1 MSPIFSR
8 ELRWLFRVA
17 KPYLGLQIGSVF
29 CITTGSLLYLLD
41 PLVMKWLL
49 DHVLPQ
55 RNVRG
60 LVVALLLIFACYAGR
75 ILLTTLGGLLTLK
88 ASQRMVLDLRR
99 RLLSHLNKL
108 SPDYHERQSVGARFY
123 LFKEPM
129 EEIGQ
134 MGVDLLP
141 SVLRTI
147 VLTLS
152 VLTTMVVL
160 NARLTVVLIP
170 LIPIFLFVK
179 QAYRTRI
186 HQSADDFQQQQRSVS
201 SFLQEHLNAI
211 TQLQLLSAERRQERL
226 GFRQFA
232 RVVRAQCTLWR
243 TAAQFSLASNAVTIL
258 GTVIVLGM
266 GGKEYFDGRLTLG
279 GLVAFYTYLTRLLEP
294 LSGAVDLYSRLQRV
308 GASIRRVMEALDLR
322 PSVTEHPRA
331 VVLRRDT
338 YGEIELVNVC
348 FNYAG
353 GRGVL
358 RDVSLLIKPASRVA
372 IVGANGSGKSTTGK
386 LLARLYD
393 PQSGVV
399 RIDGL
404 NIREIRLK
412 SLRQFV
418 CYLPQHAVLFDTD
431 LQGNL
436 RLGNPGATEADL
448 SWAIE
453 LADLRQVVS
462 RLPGGLHC
470 DLGPSGNQLSG
481 GERQRVAIAR
491 AVLQKPRVLILD
503 EATSFLEGRAQS
515 VILSRLRTSLPST
528 TLVIISHHFSALNW
542 TDEVIVLS
550 GGTVIERGS
559 HEHLSTREGLYA
571 QLFRRFEKS
580 NHTPV
585 AGSSE

>member
-1 MSPIFSR
+1 
-8 ELRWLFRVA
+8 V
-17 KPYLGLQIGSVF
+17 
-29 CITTGSLLYLLD
+29 
-41 PLVMKWLL
+41 
-49 DHVLPQ
+49 
-55 RNVRG
+55 
-60 LVVALLLIFACYAGR
+60 CYAGR
-75 ILLTTLGGLLTLK
+75 SLLTTLGGLFTIQASLK
-88 ASQRMVLDLRR
+88 MVLDLRR
-99 RLLSHLNKL
+99 RLLSHLDKL
-108 SPDYHERQSVGARFY
+108 SPDYHERQSVGGRFY

-152 VLTTMVVL
+152 VLTAMVVL
-160 NARLTVVLIP
+160 NARLTLVLIP

-179 QAYRTRI
+179 HTYRRRI
-186 HQSADDFQQQQRSVS
+186 HRSADDFQQQQRSVS

-232 RVVRAQCTLWR
+232 RVVRAQCRLWQ
-243 TAAQFSLASNAVTIL
+243 TAAQFTLASTAITIL

-266 GGKEYFDGRLTLG
+266 GAKEYFDGHLTIG
-279 GLVAFYTYLTRLLEP
+279 GLVAFYTYLTRLFEP
-294 LSGAVDLYSRLQRV
+294 LSGAMDLYSRLQRV
-308 GASIRRVMEALDLR
+308 GASIRRVMDAFDLR

-331 VVLRRDT
+331 VILREDV
-338 YGEIELVNVC
+338 YGEIELLNVS
-348 FNYAG
+348 FDYAE
-353 GRGVL
+353 GRSVL
-358 RDVSLLIKPASRVA
+358 RDVSFRIKPASRVA

-399 RIDGL
+399 HIDGL

-418 CYLPQHAVLFDTD
+418 CYLPQHVVLFDTD
-431 LQGNL
+431 LRGNL
-436 RLGNPGATEADL
+436 RLGNPRATDADL

-470 DLGPSGNQLSG
+470 ELGPGGNQLSG

-491 AVLQKPRVLILD
+491 AALQKPRILILD
-503 EATSFLEGRAQS
+503 EATSFLEGNAES
-515 VILSRLRTSLPST
+515 IILSRLRTSLPST
-528 TLVIISHHFSALNW
+528 TFVVISHHFRALNW
-542 TDEVIVLS
+542 ADEVFVLS
-550 GGTVIERGS
+550 GGTVIEHGS
-559 HEHLSTREGLYA
+559 HEHLSTRGGLYT
-571 QLFRRFEKS
+571 QLLRLFEKS
-580 NHTPV
+580 NV
-585 AGSSE
+585 APGVRSSE